1 MRHPFAFRAMP
12 FVKFLVMTFA
22 LFAFTAGGVQ
32 AQTSSPTVSKR
43 QQFRQDSDACAKEG
57 IDRHRVDLFADC
69 MSKKDAGRKAAE
81 KQRRAEEAA
90 KRKAQRTERFEA
102 AMQAN
107 RETNLLRIEQEKAAR
122 ARREDCKKQA
132 KEQKLHFMKRL
143 RFIEN
148 CVKT

>member
-1 MRHPFAFRAMP
+1 MRQPFTFRAR
-12 FVKFLVMTFA
+12 FLVMTFA
-22 LFAFTAGGVQ
+22 LFAFGAGAAL
-32 AQTSSPTVSKR
+32 AQTSSPTPSKR
-43 QQFRQDSDACAKEG
+43 QQFRLDSDACAKEG
-57 IDRHRVDLFADC
+57 VDRHRVDLFADC
-69 MSKKDAGRKAAE
+69 MSKKDAERKAAE

-90 KRKAQRTERFEA
+90 KHKAERTERFDA

-107 RETNLLRIEQEKAAR
+107 RETNLQRIEQEKAAR